1 MSEALLQWCV
11 DQLHYKFGLE
21 ACEDIVQYI
30 LSIENAEEIEEYVG
44 DLLQGTDGRK
54 GQFINEFLSRWKRT
68 KTQATDTSGV
78 FLLKESTSS
87 AESQDV
93 TKDGQK
99 KSKRKGRNK
108 QDVLTVSPA
117 EPEPEAVKTPI
128 DLMRAQ
134 ENSSSSSTKKK
145 SKFVNIY
152 AKEGQDKLSI
162 LLPGRHSCDCL
173 AQKHKLINNCISCGR
188 IVCEQEGSG
197 PCLFCKNLVCTREE
211 QEILQRDSNKS
222 QKLRKKLMGDGGE
235 RDYLPSQE
243 AKIKAGLE
251 KAVQHKEKLLEYDK
265 NSVRRTQVLDDEA
278 DYFATESNQWL
289 SPDERERLRKQEAE
303 LRELRHASRKDRKIT
318 LDFAG
323 REVIDEGN
331 NLNEYYNKLDETLMA
346 MNSGS
351 TSKSSV
357 VSNRHG
363 GRQTLGQLV
372 NPNIMQSAPEWV
384 DVGGSKSNKRNPKP
398 GKISAEEKGG
408 EERHKL
414 RLQDRDL
421 QEMSDGG
428 WCLSMH
434 QPWASLLI
442 KGIKRVEGRTWYTS
456 HRGRLWIAAAAKT
469 PTPQEIA
476 EVEAM
481 YRQVYKKE
489 PSFPK
494 DYPTGCLLGCVNV
507 TDCLPQEQFR
517 EQLPDSCEESAS
529 PFVFICTNPQELLV
543 KFPMKG
549 KHKILVS
556 ELRVCPSAVEIA
568 GLLMAQRHR

>member
-1 MSEALLQWCV
+1 MSEALLEWCV
-11 DQLHYKFGLE
+11 DQLHHKFGLE

-30 LSIENAEEIEEYVG
+30 LSIGNADEIEEYVG

-54 GQFINEFLSRWKRT
+54 GQFINEFLSKWK
-68 KTQATDTSGV
+68 KTQRQATDTSS
-78 FLLKESTSS
+78 LILHKESFSS
-87 AESQDV
+87 PDSQDMS
-93 TKDGQK
+93 KDTQK

-108 QDVLTVSPA
+108 QEAMTMSQT

-134 ENSSSSSTKKK
+134 ENSSTSSTKKK
-145 SKFVNIY
+145 SKFVNLY

-162 LLPGRHSCDCL
+162 LFPGRHACECL

-197 PCLFCKNLVCTREE
+197 PCLFCGSLVCTREE

-222 QKLRKKLMGDGGE
+222 QKLRKKLLGDGGE
-235 RDYLPSQE
+235 REYLPHQE
-243 AKIKAGLE
+243 AQMKAGLE
-251 KAVQHKEKLLEYDK
+251 KAVQHKDKLLEYDK
-265 NSVRRTQVLDDEA
+265 NSVRRTQVLDDES

-289 SPDERERLRKQEAE
+289 SPNEREKLRIKEEE

-323 REVIDEGN
+323 RQVVDEGN
-331 NLNEYYNKLDETLMA
+331 NLNEYHNKLDETLMA
-346 MNSGS
+346 MNSDS
-351 TSKSSV
+351 TSKSSMY
-357 VSNRHG
+357 SERQG
-363 GRQTLGQLV
+363 GRQTLGELV

-384 DVGGSKSNKRNPKP
+384 DVGGSGSYKRNLKQ
-398 GKISAEEKGG
+398 GKSSAEVKGG
-408 EERHKL
+408 EERYNL
-414 RLQDRDL
+414 RLQDKNL

-456 HRGRLWIAAAAKT
+456 HRGRLWIAAAAKK

-476 EVEAM
+476 EVEAI
-481 YRQVYKKE
+481 YRHIYKKE
-489 PSFPK
+489 PRFPK
-494 DYPTGCLLGCVNV
+494 DYPTGCLLGCINV
-507 TDCLPQEQFR
+507 TDCLSQEQFR
-517 EQLPDSCEESAS
+517 EQFPDTCEESAS

-549 KHKILVS
+549 KHKIWKLETHYHQGAKKGLV
-556 ELRVCPSAVEIA
+556 PSAA
-568 GLLMAQRHR
+568 D